1 MLPSLLSPA
10 LAAALAAAPAPA
22 ERAAHPHAQAP
33 ELDRIVVTASPLS
46 PGSDDLVQPVEVLSG
61 AELDRR
67 KAATLGETVA
77 RAPGVQSSFFG
88 AGVGRPII
96 RGLAGA
102 RVQVLEGGVSALDA
116 STVSADHAVGIEP
129 FLAEQ
134 VEILKGPAT
143 LLYGSG
149 AVGGAVNVVDGRVPE
164 ALPLLPLTGRG
175 ELRGNSV
182 NDGSTAMLRLD
193 GGLGSLA
200 WHVDAFRRDADD
212 YAIPG
217 HAEREEADA
226 HEHGEHGEHADEG
239 RLENSAVRSEGGALG
254 LSWIGADGFFGMAVS
269 RYASLYGIPG
279 VAHGHGDEDEDEGG
293 HEEDAA
299 PVRIDLEQTRVDA
312 RGAWLA
318 PLPGVDAL
326 RFRMAHNDYG
336 HLELEG
342 DEVGTRFDNDG
353 HEGRVELVHLPL
365 AGWTGALGLQFSSRD
380 FRALGEE
387 AFVPPSRS
395 DDAGLFLVEQR
406 SMGDW
411 TIELGVRHDRASV
424 DPDGAARARFSA
436 TSASAGLRYEVNE
449 LLHVN
454 AAFDRAERAPGAE
467 ELFSNGPHLATGGF
481 ELGDPGLGTETAN
494 QLELGA
500 HLHVGVLEAELAVFD
515 NRYDAFI
522 HLVGTGAVEDG
533 LPVRQWTQGDARFRG
548 LEAEATLALADDAS
562 GQWALRLFGD
572 RVRATLDA
580 GGNLPRIA
588 PARFGGELAWERD
601 AWSASVG
608 ALRHSRQDHVA
619 PGETPTDGYTL
630 VDAHLAWHFDMGGLG
645 WELFLDGSNL
655 TDREARVHTS
665 FLKDVAPLPGRAIAF
680 GVRMFY

>member
-1 MLPSLLSPA
+1 MPFPLSSPA
-10 LAAALAAAPAPA
+10 LSLLLAAAASGDPQEHPHPEAPA
-22 ERAAHPHAQAP
+22 
-33 ELDRIVVTASPLS
+33 LDRIVVTASPLS

-67 KAATLGETVA
+67 KAATLGETVS

-102 RVQVLEGGVSALDA
+102 RVQVLEGGVSAMDA

-129 FLAEQ
+129 FLADQ

-164 ALPLLPLTGRG
+164 ELPLLPLTGRA

-182 NDGSTAMLRLD
+182 SDEATAMLRLD
-193 GGLGSLA
+193 GGLGTLA
-200 WHVDAFRRDADD
+200 WHVDAFHRDQDD

-217 HAEREEADA
+217 HAARED
-226 HEHGEHGEHADEG
+226 ADEHHAGGHDDHPHGG
-239 RLENSAVRSEGGALG
+239 RLENSAVSSEGGAVG
-254 LSWIGADGFFGMAVS
+254 LSWIGDAGFVGMAVS

-279 VAHGHGDEDEDEGG
+279 LEHGHGDEDG
-293 HEEDAA
+293 HGHGDGHGHA
-299 PVRIDLEQTRVDA
+299 VRIDLEQTRVDA

-318 PLPGVDAL
+318 PAPWLESL
-326 RFRMAHNDYG
+326 RVRMAHNDYG
-336 HLELEG
+336 HVELEG
-342 DEVGTRFDNDG
+342 DEVGTTFRSDG
-353 HEGRVELVHLPL
+353 HEGRVELVHVPW

-380 FRALGEE
+380 FRAMGEE

-395 DDAGLFLVEQR
+395 NDAGLFIVEQR
-406 SMGDW
+406 RQGDW
-411 TIELGVRHDRASV
+411 TLELGARHDRASV
-424 DPDGAARARFSA
+424 DPDGLDRARFDAS
-436 TSASAGLRYEVNE
+436 SLSAGLRYEVNDI
-449 LLHVN
+449 LHVS
-454 AAFDRAERAPGAE
+454 AAFDRAERVPTAE

-481 ELGDPGLGTETAN
+481 ELGDAGLDTETAN

-500 HLHVGVLEAELAVFD
+500 HLHVGVLEAELSVFD
-515 NRYDAFI
+515 NRYDDFI
-522 HLVGTGAVEDG
+522 HLVATGGTEHG
-533 LPVRQWTQGDARFRG
+533 LPVRQWMQGDARFRG
-548 LEAEATLALADDAS
+548 LEAEASLQLADNDS
-562 GQWALRLFGD
+562 GRWSLRLFGD

-588 PARFGGELAWERD
+588 PARFGGELAWERE
-601 AWSASVG
+601 AWRASVG
-608 ALRHSRQDHVA
+608 ALRHSRQDRVA

-630 VDAHLAWHFDMGGLG
+630 LDAHLTWHFDYGGMGG
-645 WELFLDGSNL
+645 ELFLDGTNL

-665 FLKDVAPLPGRAIAF
+665 FLKDVAPLPGRAVAF
-680 GVRMFY
+680 GIRLFY